1 MTNKPIG
8 GYFELELPLHSE
20 LHADAIALN
29 GGRFCLE
36 YLLRCRKYSKFIS
49 PILLAT
55 RQLNPSS
62 NSAFPTSFTI
72 LIKDTALLM
81 ISFC

>member
-36 YLLRCRKYSKFIS
+36 YLLRCRKYSKIYI
-49 PILLAT
+49 PY
-55 RQLNPSS
+55 
-62 NSAFPTSFTI
+62 FT
-72 LIKDTALLM
+72 
-81 ISFC
+81 CN

>member
-29 GGRFCLE
+29 GGRFCPGISLE
-36 YLLRCRKYSKFIS
+36 MQKILQNLCPLFYL
-49 PILLAT
+49 
-55 RQLNPSS
+55 
-62 NSAFPTSFTI
+62 
-72 LIKDTALLM
+72 
-81 ISFC
+81 

>member
-36 YLLRCRKYSKFIS
+36 YLEMQK
-49 PILLAT
+49 ILQNLYPLFYL
-55 RQLNPSS
+55 QLGN
-62 NSAFPTSFTI
+62 
-72 LIKDTALLM
+72 
-81 ISFC
+81 

>member
-29 GGRFCLE
+29 GGRFCPGISLE
-36 YLLRCRKYSKFIS
+36 MQKILQNLYPLFYL
-49 PILLAT
+49 
-55 RQLNPSS
+55 QLGN
-62 NSAFPTSFTI
+62 
-72 LIKDTALLM
+72 
-81 ISFC
+81 

>member
-36 YLLRCRKYSKFIS
+36 YLLRCR
-49 PILLAT
+49 ILQNLYPLFYL
-55 RQLNPSS
+55 QLGN
-62 NSAFPTSFTI
+62 
-72 LIKDTALLM
+72 
-81 ISFC
+81 